1 MILKKVVNALISIG
15 WGGWGI
21 HKHVPLWSQEVDF
34 YFLQDYLPAKMNS
47 VGPGGGGGGGKA
59 GDPRMEKK
67 DSLQDLVWETDLLL
81 LNTE

>member
-1 MILKKVVNALISIG
+1 
-15 WGGWGI
+15 
-21 HKHVPLWSQEVDF
+21 
-34 YFLQDYLPAKMNS
+34 MNS
-47 VGPGGGGGGGKA
+47 VGPGCGGGGGKA